1 MVISIKRV
9 MPDVDFFDYETNPG
23 PEELAA
29 LRAFDSVRTQAGSSE
44 TGSDEQFSG
53 PDPAVNDVTR
63 DVYAAVDLPEY
74 QVTDTEGGEWLNYT
88 RDFPEGEYHVY
99 LRAAGRATQ
108 EIHLDEVTSDPSQF
122 DQTTRRLGTFD
133 LPNMGVKFNYRFVA
147 LKDDQK
153 ANVRL
158 TLDGIKT
165 LRLTIGDEREDRLN
179 DTTALNYLLFT
190 PAIEDQAP
198 EPALTVLAASTLD
211 GVYEPAGDAVVEA
224 DQIIIP
230 VSSDMQFFKINV
242 PYGAGRFVCAS
253 RHFRSGWSFDHSVY
267 SIDKDCKLSYL
278 RVGASFERAFGCS
291 GVFYDIH
298 LRCCHPALGC
308 FIHEHCY
315 KNWRQRKHAADVQ
328 SRSLPNMIPAW
339 MPMER
344 LMNSLLPWECCAP
357 TRARLTV

>member
-1 MVISIKRV
+1 
-9 MPDVDFFDYETNPG
+9 
-23 PEELAA
+23 L
-29 LRAFDSVRTQAGSSE
+29 
-44 TGSDEQFSG
+44 
-53 PDPAVNDVTR
+53 
-63 DVYAAVDLPEY
+63 LPCEPLILF
-74 QVTDTEGGEWLNYT
+74 VLSEWLNYT

-133 LPNMGVKFNYRFVA
+133 LPNMGVKFHYRFVA
-147 LKDDQK
+147 LKDDEK

-198 EPALTVLAASTLD
+198 EPALTVLASSTLD
-211 GVYEPAGDAVVEA
+211 GVYESAGDAVVEA

-242 PYGAGRFVCAS
+242 PTAQAVSFVLQ
-253 RHFRSGWSFDHSVY
+253 GISVQ
-267 SIDKDCKLSYL
+267 D
-278 RVGASFERAFGCS
+278 G
-291 GVFYDIH
+291 H
-298 LRCCHPALGC
+298 L
-308 FIHEHCY
+308 IIQY
-315 KNWRQRKHAADVQ
+315 TQ
-328 SRSLPNMIPAW
+328 
-339 MPMER
+339 
-344 LMNSLLPWECCAP
+344 
-357 TRARLTV
+357 